1 VSAPVA
7 AVSASGWS
15 TAALAA
21 RLREHGAA
29 LALGILCVVF
39 ALSTETF
46 ATTDNLRVI
55 LENAAVPALIAC
67 GVTVGILAGQFDLSV
82 GGTFGVAGVVGAV
95 VANEAGAVA
104 AVAAAVLTG
113 LGLGAVN
120 GLLVARVGIQSFLV
134 TLATGFVI
142 LGLGLV
148 ATGGTSSWSITDYES
163 LSPIAQETFA
173 GVQVRC
179 WVVLAIF
186 VGIAAVLTRTRAGRT
201 VYAVG
206 GNANAARIAGVRTR
220 LVVFATFLVSGA
232 CAGLAGI
239 IAAADT
245 GVAQS
250 NGGAGMEF
258 SAITAVIVG
267 GTSVMGGRGS
277 VWRTLV
283 GVLLLGVISN
293 GFTLLYVDPLY
304 NSLVQGAIILAAIT
318 LEARLRGRGTA

>member
-1 VSAPVA
+1 MSASA
-7 AVSASGWS
+7 AAITPSGWS
-15 TAALAA
+15 ARSVAG

-29 LALGILCVVF
+29 IALLVLCVVF

-46 ATTDNLRVI
+46 TSPDNLQAL
-55 LENAAVPALIAC
+55 LESAAVPALIAC

-82 GGTFGVAGVVGAV
+82 GGIFGFAGIVGAIV
-95 VANEAGAVA
+95 GNETNAVA
-104 AVAAAVLTG
+104 AVAAAILTG
-113 LGLGAVN
+113 LALGAVN

-148 ATGGTSSWSITDYES
+148 VTEGSSSWAIDNYDS
-163 LSPIAQETFA
+163 LAPIAQQTVI
-173 GVQVRC
+173 GLQVRC

-186 VGIAAVLTRTRAGRT
+186 IAIAAVLTRTRAGRT

-267 GTSVMGGRGS
+267 GTSIVGGRGS

-283 GVLLLGVISN
+283 GVLLLAVIAN
-293 GFTLLYVDPLY
+293 GLTLLYVDPLY
-304 NSLVQGAIILAAIT
+304 NSLVQGGIILAAIT
-318 LEARLRGRGTA
+318 LEARLRGAVPA